1 MASVTSLTASV
12 HQRLATALSA
22 TLPTAD
28 ADPLLRRSDRADYQ
42 ANGILALAKKAKANP
57 RELATQV
64 VARVESGELI
74 GEIEVSG
81 PGFLNITLTDRAIT
95 QNLAARYADDTG
107 RLGVPTA
114 ERPGTTVID
123 YAQPN
128 VAKEMHVGHLRSA
141 VIGDAVVQILEFTGE
156 NVVRRHHIGDWG
168 TQFGMLIQ
176 YLDEHPHELD
186 HKDARV
192 SGEEAMS
199 NLDRLY
205 KAARKLFDSD
215 EEFKTR
221 ARRRVV
227 DLQAGDPHTLATWQK
242 FVDESK
248 IYFFSVFEK
257 LDMEVRDADIV
268 GESGYND
275 MLDETCRL
283 LEESGVAVRSEG
295 ALCVFF
301 DDVKGPDGNPVPLI
315 VKKSDGGYGYAAT
328 DLSAIRDRVFHLKA
342 NSLLY
347 VVDARQSLHFK
358 MVFETARRA
367 GWLNDD
373 DVKAFQ
379 LAFGTVLGKD
389 GKPFKTREGETIRLV
404 DLLDEAIDRATAVV
418 REKAEKVGLTEEE
431 IVENGRYVG
440 IGAVKYA
447 DLSTSAVRDY
457 KFDLDQMV
465 SLNGDTSVYLQY
477 AYARIQSIL
486 RKAGEAGPAAHPE
499 LELAP
504 AERALGLHL
513 DQFGEAVAE
522 VAESYEPHKL
532 AAYLFRLATLLTSFY
547 DQCPVLKAESPA
559 QVENRLFLV
568 DLTARTLHR
577 GMALLATRTPS
588 PHAPPPGYRP
598 PAAGRVALRHPRPG
612 RCRCLPLQSLA
623 WRPFPIRCPSWRP
636 TRAGVCSGLNSRFRR
651 GG

>member
-12 HQRLATALSA
+12 HQRLADALSA
-22 TLPTAD
+22 ALPEAGT
-28 ADPLLRRSDRADYQ
+28 ADPLLRRSDRADFQ

-64 VARVESGELI
+64 VSQVTTGDVI
-74 GEIEVSG
+74 KEIEVSG
-81 PGFLNITLTDRAIT
+81 PGFLNITVTDKAIT
-95 QNLAARYADDTG
+95 ENLAARAADAEG
-107 RLGVPTA
+107 RLGVPLA
-114 ERPGTTVID
+114 DEPGTTVID

-156 NVVRRHHIGDWG
+156 TVVRRHHIGDWG

-176 YLDEHPHELD
+176 YLIEHPHELD
-186 HKDARV
+186 HKAATEDTAA

-199 NLDRLY
+199 NLNRLY
-205 KAARKLFDSD
+205 KASRTLFDSD

-227 DLQAGDPHTLATWQK
+227 DLQAGDPETLALWQR

-248 IYFFSVFEK
+248 IYFYSVFEK
-257 LDMEVRDADIV
+257 LDMEIRDPDIV

-301 DDVKGPDGNPVPLI
+301 DDIKGPDGKPVPLI
-315 VKKSDGGYGYAAT
+315 VRKSDGGYGYAAT
-328 DLSAIRDRVFHLKA
+328 DLSAIRDRVFNLKA
-342 NSLLY
+342 NTLLY

-367 GWLNDD
+367 GWLNGDT
-373 DVKAFQ
+373 KALQ

-389 GKPFKTREGETIRLV
+389 GKPFKTREGETVRLV
-404 DLLDEAIDRATAVV
+404 DLLDEAIDRASAVV
-418 REKAEKVGLTEEE
+418 REKAQDLSEEE
-431 IVENGRYVG
+431 IAERGTQVG

-447 DLSTSAVRDY
+447 DLSTSANRDY

-477 AYARIQSIL
+477 AYARIRSII
-486 RKAGEAGPAAHPE
+486 RKAGDARPAAHPE
-499 LELAP
+499 LELTE
-504 AERALGLHL
+504 AERALGLHV
-513 DQFGEAVAE
+513 DQFAETVAE
-522 VAESYEPHKL
+522 TAAEYAPHKL
-532 AAYLFRLATLLTSFY
+532 AAYLYQLASLYTTFY
-547 DQCPVLKAESPA
+547 DKCPVLKADTPA
-559 QVENRLFLV
+559 QVENRLFLCEI
-568 DLTARTLHR
+568 TARTLHQ
-577 GMALLATRTPS
+577 GMALLGIRTPE
-588 PHAPPPGYRP
+588 R
-598 PAAGRVALRHPRPG
+598 L
-612 RCRCLPLQSLA
+612 
-623 WRPFPIRCPSWRP
+623 
-636 TRAGVCSGLNSRFRR
+636 
-651 GG
+651 

>member
-1 MASVTSLTASV
+1 MASVTSLSDSVQQHLAS
-12 HQRLATALSA
+12 ALSA
-22 TLPTAD
+22 TLPEAAG
-28 ADPLLRRSDRADYQ
+28 ADPLLRRSDRADFQ

-64 VARVESGELI
+64 VSQVVTGDELI
-74 GEIEVSG
+74 KDVEVSG
-81 PGFLNITLTDRAIT
+81 PGFLNITIADRAIT
-95 QNLAARYADDTG
+95 GNLAARYADETG
-107 RLGVPTA
+107 RLGVPTSD
-114 ERPGTTVID
+114 RPGTTVVD

-141 VIGDAVVQILEFTGE
+141 VIGDSVVQLLEFTGE

-176 YLDEHPHELD
+176 YLEEHPHELD
-186 HKDARV
+186 HKASAEDTAA

-205 KAARKLFDSD
+205 KAARKKFDAD

-221 ARRRVV
+221 SRRRVV
-227 DLQAGDPHTLATWQK
+227 DLQAGDPKTLATWQK

-257 LDMEVRDADIV
+257 LDMEIQDADIV

-275 MLDETCRL
+275 MLAETCRL

-301 DDVKGPDGNPVPLI
+301 EDILGPDGNPVPLI
-315 VKKSDGGYGYAAT
+315 VQKSDGGYGYAAT
-328 DLSAIRDRVFHLKA
+328 DLSAIRDRVFNLKA
-342 NSLLY
+342 STLLY
-347 VVDARQSLHFK
+347 VVDARQALHFR

-373 DVKAFQ
+373 VTAVQ

-389 GKPFKTREGETIRLV
+389 GKPFKTREGETVRLV
-404 DLLDEAIDRATAVV
+404 DLLDEAIDRASAVV
-418 REKAEKVGLTEEE
+418 REKAQDLSAEE
-431 IVENGRYVG
+431 IAERGAQVG

-447 DLSTSAVRDY
+447 DLSTSANRDY

-477 AYARIQSIL
+477 AYARIRSIL
-486 RKAGEAGPAAHPE
+486 RKAGDTRPAAHPE
-499 LELAP
+499 LELAA
-504 AERALGLHL
+504 AERALGLHA
-513 DQFGEAVAE
+513 DAFAETVAE
-522 VAESYEPHKL
+522 AASEHAPHKL
-532 AAYLFRLATLLTSFY
+532 AAYLYQLASLYTTFY
-547 DQCPVLKAESPA
+547 DKCPVLKAETPE
-559 QVENRLFLV
+559 QVENRLFLCDV
-568 DLTARTLHR
+568 TARTLHR
-577 GMALLATRTPS
+577 GMALLGIRTPEK
-588 PHAPPPGYRP
+588 
-598 PAAGRVALRHPRPG
+598 L
-612 RCRCLPLQSLA
+612 
-623 WRPFPIRCPSWRP
+623 
-636 TRAGVCSGLNSRFRR
+636 
-651 GG
+651 

>member
-12 HQRLATALSA
+12 HQRLASALSA
-22 TLPTAD
+22 ALPEAAG

-57 RELATQV
+57 RELAAQVVTQV
-64 VARVESGELI
+64 TTGDVIKDV
-74 GEIEVSG
+74 EVSG
-81 PGFLNITLTDRAIT
+81 PGFLNVTVTDRAIT
-95 QNLAARYADDTG
+95 ENLAARAADTDG
-107 RLGVPTA
+107 RLGVPHA
-114 ERPGTTVID
+114 EHPGTTVVD

-141 VIGDAVVQILEFTGE
+141 VIGDSVVQLLEFTGE

-186 HKDARV
+186 HKDGEV

-205 KAARKLFDSD
+205 KAARKKFDSD

-227 DLQAGDPHTLATWQK
+227 DLQAGDPHTLAMWQK

-257 LDMEVRDADIV
+257 LDMEVRDPDIV

-275 MLDETCRL
+275 MLAETCRL

-301 DDVKGPDGNPVPLI
+301 DDIKGPDGNPVPLI
-315 VKKSDGGYGYAAT
+315 VQKSDGGYGYAAT
-328 DLSAIRDRVFHLKA
+328 DLSAIRDRVFNLKA
-342 NSLLY
+342 NTLLY

-373 DVKAFQ
+373 VKAHQ

-389 GKPFKTREGETIRLV
+389 GKPFKTREGETVRLV
-404 DLLDEAIDRATAVV
+404 DLLDEAIDRASAVV
-418 REKAEKVGLTEEE
+418 REKAQDLSEEE
-431 IVENGRYVG
+431 IAERGAQVG

-447 DLSTSAVRDY
+447 DLSTSANRDY

-486 RKAGEAGPAAHPE
+486 RKAGEVRPAAHPE
-499 LELAP
+499 LELHE
-504 AERALGLHL
+504 AERALGLHV
-513 DQFGEAVAE
+513 DAFAEVVAE
-522 VAESYEPHKL
+522 AATEYAPHKMT
-532 AAYLFRLATLLTSFY
+532 AYLYQLASLFTSFY
-547 DQCPVLKAESPA
+547 DKCPVIKPQPPKDIA
-559 QVENRLFLV
+559 ENRLFLCDV
-568 DLTARTLHR
+568 TARTLHQ
-577 GMALLATRTPS
+577 GMALLGIRTPE
-588 PHAPPPGYRP
+588 R
-598 PAAGRVALRHPRPG
+598 L
-612 RCRCLPLQSLA
+612 
-623 WRPFPIRCPSWRP
+623 
-636 TRAGVCSGLNSRFRR
+636 
-651 GG
+651 

>member
-1 MASVTSLTASV
+1 MASVTSLSDSV
-12 HQRLATALSA
+12 HQRLAAALSA
-22 TLPTAD
+22 ALPQAGS
-28 ADPLLRRSDRADYQ
+28 ADPLLRRSDRADFQ
-42 ANGILALAKKAKANP
+42 ANGILALAKKEKANP
-57 RELATQV
+57 RELAAQV
-64 VARVESGELI
+64 VSGVESGELI
-74 GEIEVSG
+74 KDVEVSG
-81 PGFLNITLTDRAIT
+81 PGFLNVTLTDRAIT

-107 RLGVPTA
+107 RLGVPHA
-114 ERPGTTVID
+114 QQPGTTVID

-141 VIGDAVVQILEFTGE
+141 VIGDAMVQLLEFTGE

-176 YLDEHPHELD
+176 YLEEHPHELD
-186 HKDARV
+186 HGDGENLQA
-192 SGEEAMS
+192 SGEQAMS

-205 KAARKLFDSD
+205 KAARKFFDSD

-227 DLQAGDPHTLATWQK
+227 DLQAGDPQTLATWQK

-257 LDMEVRDADIV
+257 LDMDIRDEDIV

-275 MLDETCRL
+275 MLAETCRL

-301 DDVKGPDGNPVPLI
+301 DDIKGPDGNPVPLI
-315 VKKSDGGYGYAAT
+315 VQKSDGGYGYAAT
-328 DLSAIRDRVFHLKA
+328 DLSAIRDRVFAIKA
-342 NSLLY
+342 NTLLY

-373 DVKAFQ
+373 VEAVQ

-389 GKPFKTREGETIRLV
+389 GKPFKTREGETVRLV
-404 DLLDEAIDRATAVV
+404 DLLDEAIDRASAVV
-418 REKAEKVGLTEEE
+418 REKAQDLSEAEIAERGTQVG
-431 IVENGRYVG
+431 V
-440 IGAVKYA
+440 GAVKYA
-447 DLSTSAVRDY
+447 DLSTSANRDY

-486 RKAGEAGPAAHPE
+486 RKAGASRPAAHPE
-499 LELAP
+499 LELHE
-504 AERALGLHL
+504 AERALGLHA
-513 DQFGEAVAE
+513 DSFAATVAE
-522 VAESYEPHKL
+522 AAAEYAPHKL
-532 AAYLFRLATLLTSFY
+532 AAYLYQLASLYTTFY
-547 DQCPVLKAESPA
+547 DKCPVLKAET
-559 QVENRLFLV
+559 QEQIENRLFFC
-568 DLTARTLHR
+568 DITARTLHQ
-577 GMALLATRTPS
+577 GMSLLGIRTPE
-588 PHAPPPGYRP
+588 R
-598 PAAGRVALRHPRPG
+598 L
-612 RCRCLPLQSLA
+612 
-623 WRPFPIRCPSWRP
+623 
-636 TRAGVCSGLNSRFRR
+636 
-651 GG
+651 

>member
-1 MASVTSLTASV
+1 MASVTSLSHSVEQHLAS
-12 HQRLATALSA
+12 ALSA
-22 TLPTAD
+22 ALPEAVG

-64 VARVESGELI
+64 VGQVVTGDLI
-74 GEIEVSG
+74 KDIEVSG
-81 PGFLNITLTDRAIT
+81 PGFLNVTITDKAIVE
-95 QNLAARYADDTG
+95 NLGARYADAD
-107 RLGVPTA
+107 RLGVPLA
-114 ERPGTTVID
+114 DAPGRTVID

-141 VIGDAVVQILEFTGE
+141 VIGAAVTEILEFTGE
-156 NVVRRHHIGDWG
+156 SVVRRHHIGDWG

-186 HKDARV
+186 HKDAQV

-205 KAARKLFDSD
+205 KAARRLFDAD

-227 DLQAGDPHTLATWQK
+227 DLQAGDPHTLAVWQK

-248 IYFFSVFEK
+248 IYFFSVFDK
-257 LDMEVRDADIV
+257 LDMEIRDEDIV

-275 MLDETCRL
+275 MLAETCRL
-283 LEESGVAVRSEG
+283 LEEKGVAVRSEG

-315 VKKSDGGYGYAAT
+315 VQKSDGGYGYAAT
-328 DLSAIRDRVFHLKA
+328 DLSAIRDRVFQLKA
-342 NSLLY
+342 NSLVY

-367 GWLNDD
+367 GWLNGE
-373 DVKAFQ
+373 ATAHQ

-389 GKPFKTREGETIRLV
+389 GKPFKTREGETVKLV
-404 DLLDEAIDRATAVV
+404 DLLDEAVDRATAVV
-418 REKAEKVGLTEEE
+418 REKAEKVGLSEPE
-431 IVENGRYVG
+431 IEENGRYVG
-440 IGAVKYA
+440 VGAVKYA

-486 RKAGEAGPAAHPE
+486 RKAGEARPVAHPE

-513 DQFGEAVAE
+513 DQFGETVHE
-522 VAESYEPHKL
+522 VAAAYEPHKL
-532 AAYLFRLATLLTSFY
+532 AAYLYQLASHLTTFY
-547 DQCPVLKAESPA
+547 DQCHVLSADNAPEV
-559 QVENRLFLV
+559 VENRLFLV
-568 DLTARTLHR
+568 DLTGRTLHK
-577 GMALLATRTPS
+577 GMALLGIRTPE
-588 PHAPPPGYRP
+588 R
-598 PAAGRVALRHPRPG
+598 L
-612 RCRCLPLQSLA
+612 
-623 WRPFPIRCPSWRP
+623 
-636 TRAGVCSGLNSRFRR
+636 
-651 GG
+651 

>member
-1 MASVTSLTASV
+1 MAPVTSLTASV
-12 HQRLATALSA
+12 HQRLADALASA
-22 TLPTAD
+22 LPEAD
-28 ADPLLRRSDRADYQ
+28 GVDPLLRRSDRADFQ

-64 VARVESGELI
+64 VAQVTTGDVI
-74 GEIEVSG
+74 KDVEVSG
-81 PGFLNITLTDRAIT
+81 PGFLNITVTDQAIT
-95 QNLAARYADDTG
+95 DNLAARAADLEG
-107 RLGVPTA
+107 RLGVPRA
-114 ERPGTTVID
+114 EHPGTTVID

-141 VIGDAVVQILEFTGE
+141 VIGDSVVQLLEFTGE
-156 NVVRRHHIGDWG
+156 NVIRRHHIGDWG

-186 HKDARV
+186 HKDAQV
-192 SGEEAMS
+192 TGEEAMS

-205 KAARKLFDSD
+205 KAARKFFDSD

-227 DLQAGDPHTLATWQK
+227 DLQAGDPHTLAMWQK

-257 LDMEVRDADIV
+257 LDMEIRDADIV

-301 DDVKGPDGNPVPLI
+301 DDIKGPDGNPVPLI
-315 VKKSDGGYGYAAT
+315 VRKSDGGYGYAAT
-328 DLSAIRDRVFHLKA
+328 DLSAIRDRVFNLKA
-342 NSLLY
+342 NSLIY
-347 VVDARQSLHFK
+347 VVDARQSLHFR

-373 DVKAFQ
+373 VKAYQ

-389 GKPFKTREGETIRLV
+389 GKPFKTREGETVKLV
-404 DLLDEAIDRATAVV
+404 DLLDEAIDRASAVV
-418 REKAEKVGLTEEE
+418 REKAQDLSEGE
-431 IVENGRYVG
+431 IAERGAQVG

-447 DLSTSAVRDY
+447 DLSTSANRDY

-486 RKAGEAGPAAHPE
+486 RKAGEVRPAAHPE
-499 LELAP
+499 LDLHE
-504 AERALGLHL
+504 AERALGLHV
-513 DQFGEAVAE
+513 DAFAETVAE
-522 VAESYEPHKL
+522 AAAEYAPHKMT
-532 AAYLFRLATLLTSFY
+532 AYLYQLASLFTSFY
-547 DQCPVLKAESPA
+547 DKCPVIRPQPPKDVA
-559 QVENRLFLV
+559 ENRLFLC
-568 DLTARTLHR
+568 DITARTLHQ
-577 GMALLATRTPS
+577 GMALLGIRTPE
-588 PHAPPPGYRP
+588 R
-598 PAAGRVALRHPRPG
+598 L
-612 RCRCLPLQSLA
+612 
-623 WRPFPIRCPSWRP
+623 
-636 TRAGVCSGLNSRFRR
+636 
-651 GG
+651 

>member
-1 MASVTSLTASV
+1 MASVTSLSDSVEQHLAS
-12 HQRLATALSA
+12 ALSA
-22 TLPTAD
+22 TLPEAAG
-28 ADPLLRRSDRADYQ
+28 ADPLLRRSDRADFQ

-57 RELATQV
+57 RELATKV
-64 VARVESGELI
+64 VSEIVTGEVI
-74 GEIEVSG
+74 KDVEVSG
-81 PGFLNITLTDRAIT
+81 PGFLNITVADKAIT
-95 QNLAARYADDTG
+95 ENLAARYADDTG
-107 RLGVPTA
+107 RLGVPYA
-114 ERPGTTVID
+114 EHPGTTVID

-141 VIGDAVVQILEFTGE
+141 VIGDAAVQLLEFTGE
-156 NVVRRHHIGDWG
+156 TVVRRHHIGDWG

-186 HKDARV
+186 HKDAEV

-205 KAARKLFDSD
+205 KAARKVFDSD

-227 DLQAGDPHTLATWQK
+227 DLQAGEPRTLAMWQK

-257 LDMEVRDADIV
+257 LDMKVRDADIV

-275 MLDETCRL
+275 MLAETCRL

-301 DDVKGPDGNPVPLI
+301 EDVKGPDGNPVPLI
-315 VKKSDGGYGYAAT
+315 VQKSDGGYGYAAT
-328 DLSAIRDRVFHLKA
+328 DLSAIRDRVFNLKA
-342 NSLLY
+342 DSLLY

-373 DVKAFQ
+373 VKAFQ
-379 LAFGTVLGKD
+379 LAFGTVLGMD
-389 GKPFKTREGETIRLV
+389 GKPFKTREGETVKLV
-404 DLLDEAIDRATAVV
+404 DLLDEAVERATAVV
-418 REKAEKVGLTEEE
+418 REKAEKVGLTEQE
-431 IVENGRYVG
+431 IVENGRHVG

-477 AYARIQSIL
+477 AYARVQSIL
-486 RKAGEAGPAAHPE
+486 RKSEGATPTPHPE
-499 LELAP
+499 LELAA

-513 DQFGEAVAE
+513 DQFGETVLE
-522 VAESYEPHKL
+522 VAAAHEPHKL
-532 AAYLFRLATLLTSFY
+532 ASYLYQLASHLTTFY
-547 DQCPVLKAESPA
+547 DQCPVLKAETGE
-559 QVENRLFLV
+559 QKENRLFLI

-577 GMALLATRTPS
+577 GMALLGIRTPDK
-588 PHAPPPGYRP
+588 
-598 PAAGRVALRHPRPG
+598 L
-612 RCRCLPLQSLA
+612 
-623 WRPFPIRCPSWRP
+623 
-636 TRAGVCSGLNSRFRR
+636 
-651 GG
+651 

>member
-1 MASVTSLTASV
+1 MASVTSLSDSV
-12 HQRLATALSA
+12 HQRLAAALSA
-22 TLPTAD
+22 ALPQAGS
-28 ADPLLRRSDRADYQ
+28 ADPLLRRSDRADFQ
-42 ANGILALAKKAKANP
+42 ANGILALAKKEKANP

-64 VARVESGELI
+64 VSGVESGELI
-74 GEIEVSG
+74 KDVEVSG

-95 QNLAARYADDTG
+95 ENLAARYADDTG
-107 RLGVPTA
+107 RLGVPHA
-114 ERPGTTVID
+114 EQPGTTVID

-141 VIGDAVVQILEFTGE
+141 VIGDAVVQLLEFTGE

-176 YLDEHPHELD
+176 YLEEHPHELD
-186 HKDARV
+186 HKADEA

-205 KAARKLFDSD
+205 KAARKLFDAD

-227 DLQAGDPHTLATWQK
+227 DLQAGDPRTVAMWQK

-257 LDMEVRDADIV
+257 LDMEIRDADIV

-275 MLDETCRL
+275 MLAETCRL

-301 DDVKGPDGNPVPLI
+301 DDIKGPDGNPVPLI
-315 VKKSDGGYGYAAT
+315 VQKSDGGYGYAAT
-328 DLSAIRDRVFHLKA
+328 DLSAIRDRVFNLKA
-342 NSLLY
+342 NSIIY

-358 MVFETARRA
+358 MVFETARKA
-367 GWLNDD
+367 GWLGD
-373 DVKAFQ
+373 DVKAYQ

-389 GKPFKTREGETIRLV
+389 GKPFKTREGETVRLV
-404 DLLDEAIDRATAVV
+404 DLLDEAIDRASAVV
-418 REKAEKVGLTEEE
+418 REKAQDLSEEE
-431 IVENGRYVG
+431 IAERGTQVG
-440 IGAVKYA
+440 VGAVKYA
-447 DLSTSAVRDY
+447 DLSTSANRDY

-486 RKAGEAGPAAHPE
+486 RKAGASRPAAHAE
-499 LELAP
+499 LELHE
-504 AERALGLHL
+504 AERALGLHA
-513 DQFGEAVAE
+513 DSFAATVAE
-522 VAESYEPHKL
+522 AATEYAPHKL
-532 AAYLFRLATLLTSFY
+532 AAYLYQLASLYTTFY
-547 DQCPVLKAESPA
+547 DKCPVLKAET
-559 QVENRLFLV
+559 QEQIENRLFLC
-568 DLTARTLHR
+568 DITARTLHR
-577 GMALLATRTPS
+577 GMALLGIRTPE
-588 PHAPPPGYRP
+588 R
-598 PAAGRVALRHPRPG
+598 L
-612 RCRCLPLQSLA
+612 
-623 WRPFPIRCPSWRP
+623 
-636 TRAGVCSGLNSRFRR
+636 
-651 GG
+651 